1 MTALER
7 AERTEVFAPARLHLG
22 FLDLNGNLGRK
33 FGSIGLTVD
42 GIGTHLILT
51 RAAAPGADG
60 PNSARALLYLTE
72 AAKALDL
79 PAIAKIEIL
88 QAIPEHVGLGSG
100 TQLGIAVAA
109 GLARLHGM
117 QPGAASLAKAVGRG
131 QRSGIGIGAFE
142 QGGFL
147 VDGGRGGDGVAPI
160 IARLEFPPSW
170 RVLLIFDRALSGL
183 HGENETNAFR
193 QLPPLDEEIAGRL
206 CRLLVMQLLPGLA
219 TQEFSAVSHAVAEI
233 QDRIGDYFAAAQG
246 GRYASP
252 AVAGILAW
260 LRGQGITGIGQTSW
274 GPTGFAL
281 IDGAVRASEVE
292 TALRRQFGS
301 DDHIDFQIVSGRN
314 HGADIRVGAED
325 SV

>member
-1 MTALER
+1 MTALLR

-33 FGSIGLTVD
+33 FGSIGLTIE
-42 GIGTHLILT
+42 GIGTHLVLT
-51 RAAAPGADG
+51 RAATPAADG
-60 PNSARALLYLTE
+60 PNAARALPYLTE
-72 AAKALDL
+72 AARALDL
-79 PAIAKIEIL
+79 PATARIEIL

-100 TQLGIAVAA
+100 TQLGIAIAA

-117 QPGAASLAKAVGRG
+117 QLGAASLAKAVGRG

-160 IARLEFPPSW
+160 IARLEFPVAW

-219 TQEFSAVSHAVAEI
+219 TQEFTAVTHAIAEI
-233 QDRIGDYFAAAQG
+233 QERIGDYFAAAQG
-246 GRYASP
+246 GRYASQ

-292 TALRRQFGS
+292 TALRRQFGG
-301 DDHIDFQIVSGRN
+301 DDQIDFQIVTGRN
-314 HGADIRVGAED
+314 HGADIVVGA
-325 SV
+325 